1 MCLTYTDGSLTFYF
15 EDFKRKEN
23 QLKQQE
29 TFNKFT
35 QRLQKKKT
43 ERMSSPKETSQNQ
56 SEHGEI
62 TEEQVDKR
70 VMTQDLHSE
79 DEDTEA
85 KPSDKQFQKS
95 TEVALETLNDDLNIP
110 NIPVHDN
117 VSEQEGIVQEDE
129 ATPKIE
135 EPKEDISEEIVQ
147 DFEGIRTYL
156 IINQTLL

>member
-1 MCLTYTDGSLTFYF
+1 MCLTHTDGSLTFYF

-43 ERMSSPKETSQNQ
+43 ERMSSPKETSHNEDQ

-62 TEEQVDKR
+62 IEDQVDKR

-79 DEDTEA
+79 DTEV
-85 KPSDKQFQKS
+85 KPNDKQFQKS

-110 NIPVHDN
+110 HIPVHDN
-117 VSEQEGIVQEDE
+117 ISEQEGIVHEDE
-129 ATPKIE
+129 ATPKIK

-147 DFEGIRTYL
+147 DFEGIR
-156 IINQTLL
+156 N